1 MSWYEDKKSLKLVR
15 SLLILV
21 YVIIV
26 TVPVLILL
34 IFYGDS
40 FSGNPL
46 YEAGQILVLLAFP
59 VLALQPVLSAR
70 LRLLDKAFALNS
82 VINFHRTMAIAGAAA
97 AFIHPVLLAAG
108 TSNWALLYSFDLPWY
123 ILFGK
128 AALLLLILMVLTS
141 LFLAFFR
148 LTFEKWRFFHN
159 LFFMLVIIGVFFHS
173 IFTGSDFIYPF
184 MVALWSVLLAAALT
198 AYVGHKI
205 IRPLMLRKKPFEV
218 VGVEQESKNVWTLR
232 FKPQGPWAL
241 DYAPG
246 QFQFITLKRG
256 RELPK
261 EEHHFT
267 ISSSPKDNP
276 EHTATIKNVG
286 DFTSTIK
293 ETKPGDAA
301 LIQAPFGRFSYRLHP
316 WESDLVFIAGGIGI
330 TPIMG
335 MIRFIRDSKEDKR
348 VLLLYGNNREEEIV
362 FRKELEEIEES
373 GQFDFRL
380 VHVLAEPPGNWNGES
395 GFITADIIKKY
406 ATDQLFGRYY
416 YVCGPP
422 VMMDKV
428 IGALKGLGV
437 PSSKIH
443 SERFSL

>member
-1 MSWYEDKKSLKLVR
+1 M
-15 SLLILV
+15 
-21 YVIIV
+21 IIV
-26 TVPVLILL
+26 TGPVLILL
-34 IFYGDS
+34 VFYEDS

-108 TSNWALLYSFDLPWY
+108 SSNWALLYSFDLPWY
-123 ILFGK
+123 ILVGK
-128 AALLLLILMVLTS
+128 AVLLLLILMVLTS

-159 LFFMLVIIGVFFHS
+159 LFFMLVIIGVYLHS
-173 IFTGSDFIYPF
+173 VFTGSDMIHPF
-184 MVALWSVLLAAALT
+184 MVILWSVLLAAALI
-198 AYVGHKI
+198 AYAGHKI
-205 IRPLMLRKKPFEV
+205 IRPLVLRKKPFKV
-218 VGVEQESKNVWTLR
+218 VGVTQENKDVWTLR

-241 DYAPG
+241 DYSPG

-256 RELPK
+256 RGLPK

-267 ISSSPKDNP
+267 ISSSPEENP
-276 EHTATIKNVG
+276 EHTATIKNLG

-293 ETKPGDAA
+293 ETEPGDTA
-301 LIQAPFGRFSYRLHP
+301 LIQAPFGRFSHRLHP

-330 TPIMG
+330 TPIMS
-335 MIRFIRDSKEDKR
+335 MIRFIRDSKEEKR

-362 FRKELEEIEES
+362 FRKELEELAES
-373 GQFDFRL
+373 SRLDFRL
-380 VHVLAEPPGNWNGES
+380 VHVLAEPPEHWQGES
-395 GFITADIIKKY
+395 GFITPEIIKKY
-406 ATDQLFGRYY
+406 ATEGLTGRYY

-437 PSSKIH
+437 PGVKIH